1 MDNFSFLDAHERILS
16 PMQAYKF
23 GLAVGSSVKEESK
36 IAVGFCKNRGS
47 DIYAYLI
54 SSAISACGSD
64 CYLIPESEIFLSS
77 YGADVLSARCYIH
90 ICSESHVSVYAGGKS
105 GSGLDKDFLN
115 EITNRY
121 HSNDFKT
128 VLPHLSGKIK
138 IVEEIKSLY
147 EAYLSG
153 RFKNIKGIRA
163 TVKTSSVL
171 LANLFDEI
179 IRDKN
184 DLNAEETV
192 FNFSLDCKKVSA
204 YSEKT
209 GYVFYETLLM
219 LAAKIELE
227 KGAEI
232 MVPKYFPSA
241 ANRLSGRLIRAENR
255 ERLIVDENNRFLT
268 DSFYLMMMIL
278 DYMGKNSFSLEE
290 ALSDVPKVYFSQR
303 FIYTGDNSKEKMD
316 KMISSKFLNE
326 NSELS
331 NNLGKARARLDKTQR
346 GILLFADALSFEA
359 ASSLCDE
366 IENYVKRI
374 NLDKDE

>member
-23 GLAVGSSVKEESK
+23 GLAVGSSVNEGK
-36 IAVGFCKNRGS
+36 IAVGFCKNRGA

-54 SSAISACGSD
+54 SSAISACGND
-64 CYLIPESEIFLSS
+64 CYLIPESEMFLSS
-77 YGADVLSARCYIH
+77 YGAEVLSAQCYIH
-90 ICSESHVSVYAGGKS
+90 ICSESHVSVYAGGKL
-105 GSGLDKDFLN
+105 GSGLDSDFLS
-115 EITNRY
+115 EITSRY

-138 IVEEIKSLY
+138 IVGQIKSLY
-147 EAYLSG
+147 EADLSEN
-153 RFKNIKGIRA
+153 FKNIKGIRA
-163 TVKTSSVL
+163 TIKTSSVL
-171 LANLFDEI
+171 AANLFDEI

-227 KGAEI
+227 KGAEV

-241 ANRLSGRLIRAENR
+241 ANKLSGRLVRAKNR
-255 ERLIVDENNRFLT
+255 ESLIIGKNNRFLT
-268 DSFYLMMMIL
+268 DSFYLVMMIL
-278 DYMGKNSFSLEE
+278 DYMGKNNFSLEE
-290 ALSDVPKVYFSQR
+290 ALADVPRVYFSQR
-303 FIYTGDNSKEKMD
+303 FIYVGDDSKEKMD

-326 NSELS
+326 NSERS
-331 NNLGKARARLDKTQR
+331 NDCGKARAKLDKTKR

-359 ASSLCDE
+359 ASSICDE

>member
-23 GLAVGSSVKEESK
+23 GLAFGSSVNEKSK
-36 IAVGFCKNRGS
+36 IAVGYCKNRGS

-54 SSAISACGSD
+54 SSAVSACGND
-64 CYLIPESEIFLSS
+64 CYLIPESETFLSA
-77 YGADVLSARCYIH
+77 YGADVLSAQCYIH
-90 ICSESHVSVYAGGKS
+90 ICSESHVSVYAGGRL
-105 GSGLDKDFLN
+105 GSGLDKDFLS
-115 EITNRY
+115 EITARY

-128 VLPHLSGKIK
+128 VSPHLSGKIK
-138 IVEEIKSLY
+138 IIKEIKSLY
-147 EAYLSG
+147 EADLSES
-153 RFKNIKGIRA
+153 FKNINGIRA
-163 TVKTSSVL
+163 TVKTSSAL

-184 DLNAEETV
+184 DLNSEETV

-227 KGAEI
+227 KGNEVI
-232 MVPKYFPSA
+232 VPKYFPSA
-241 ANRLSGRLIRAENR
+241 ANKLSGRLIRAENR
-255 ERLIVDENNRFLT
+255 ESLIINKSNRFLT
-268 DSFYLMMMIL
+268 DSFYLVMLIL
-278 DYMGKNSFSLEE
+278 DHMGKNNFSFEE
-290 ALSDVPKVYFSQR
+290 AITDVPRVYFSQR
-303 FIYTGDNSKEKMD
+303 FIYVGDNSKEKMNR
-316 KMISSKFLNE
+316 MISSKFLNE

-331 NNLGKARARLDKTQR
+331 SSLGKARAKLDKTQK

-374 NLDKDE
+374 NLDKEE